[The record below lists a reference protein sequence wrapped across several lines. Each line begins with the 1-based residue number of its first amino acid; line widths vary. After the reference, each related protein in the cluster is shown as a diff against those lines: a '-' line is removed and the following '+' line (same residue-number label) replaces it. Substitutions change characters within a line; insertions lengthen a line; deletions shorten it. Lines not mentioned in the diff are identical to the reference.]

1 MSHQAY
7 EAFNR
12 LARRCHDAVGSEGP
26 ATDNEAAQLAA
37 EYINAVM
44 EHLSDQN
51 LNAVLDEF
59 RAGKERMKN
68 TVTSVKEWLEEE
80 ADRRKQREF
89 QRFVT
94 ELHSKI
100 GHVV

>member
-12 LARRCHDAVGSEGP
+12 LARRFHEAVGSEGP
-26 ATDNEAAQLAA
+26 ATENEAAQLAA
-37 EYINAVM
+37 QYINAVM
-44 EHLSDQN
+44 EHLSDEN

-59 RAGKERMKN
+59 RAGKERMQS
-68 TVTSVKEWLEEE
+68 TVVSVKTWLEEE
-80 ADRRKQREF
+80 ADRRKQIEF
-89 QRFVT
+89 QRFIT